1 MIRTR
6 EKEATWGIAT
16 IAWLC
21 GWIAAR
27 RFSWDALMMAAGAVC
42 YLLVLERLSVERFPA
57 IFLPHHRRRL
67 EAGVGLFVLLVL
79 FLAWAIA
86 RLRSEEWIMAII
98 MPGLLYGSARVLSL
112 DRLEVFAFL
121 GIAIFTSF
129 APATY
134 MLVAPVPSAEVALT
148 LWGFLGAYF
157 VLSGLLLRAKVSG
170 SIAIV
175 RWARLTSVGFLVG
188 SLFLLRARPSITRGL
203 IAAVFFLG
211 ALRVWCYRSNRPV
224 NLTRLESRELSY
236 DALAAL
242 AIDAAIL
249 LA

>member
-1 MIRTR
+1 M
-6 EKEATWGIAT
+6 
-16 IAWLC
+16 
-21 GWIAAR
+21 
-27 RFSWDALMMAAGAVC
+27 LM
-42 YLLVLERLSVERFPA
+42 
-57 IFLPHHRRRL
+57 
-67 EAGVGLFVLLVL
+67 L
-79 FLAWAIA
+79 FLVWVIA
-86 RLRSEEWIMAII
+86 RLRSEEWVLAIV

-112 DRLEVFAFL
+112 SRLEVFAFL
-121 GIAIFTSF
+121 GIAILTSF

-134 MLVAPVPSAEVALT
+134 MLVAPAPSTEVALT

-170 SIAIV
+170 SIAV
-175 RWARLTSVGFLVG
+175 LSWTRLSSVGFLAG
-188 SLFLLRARPSITRGL
+188 SLFLLRARPGITRGL

-242 AIDAAIL
+242 TIDAAIL